1 MKTLKTKLA
10 GLLFSLFVTVTIQ
23 AQDLP
28 AVGTAAIAGKA
39 AGIAVEVK
47 VQSPSA
53 QSTPLQVAC
62 VFEYTEG
69 DITNPPALPAQLN
82 GMLHL
87 DEALHGIITD
97 LRKSG
102 RFTGHAFETL
112 LITPPPGTIP
122 AKQLLLIGLGNRNTF
137 NADVMYTV
145 GSIGMREALRLG
157 VTSYTHA
164 SDIKDAGIDS
174 PTAEVAEN
182 VVKGALDAYNTQLQ
196 LKEKKMSV
204 FKPLVKF
211 TLLSGPAFYAPSSA
225 AIKAAL
231 TAYANK

>member
-10 GLLFSLFVTVTIQ
+10 GSLFFLLFAITIQ

-28 AVGTAAIAGKA
+28 AAGTASIAGKA

-53 QSTPLQVAC
+53 QATPLQIAC
-62 VFEYTEG
+62 VFEYTED

-87 DEALHGIITD
+87 DEALQGIITE
-97 LRKSG
+97 LRKNG
-102 RFTGHAFETL
+102 KFTGHAFETL

-137 NADVMYTV
+137 NAAVMYTV

-157 VTSYTHA
+157 VTSYSHA
-164 SDIKDAGIDS
+164 SNIKDAGIDS

-182 VVKGALDAYNTQLQ
+182 VLRGALDAYNTQLR
-196 LKEKKMSV
+196 LKGKKMSA
-204 FKPLVKF
+204 FKPVVKF
-211 TLLSGPAFYAPSSA
+211 TVLSGPAFFTTSFE

-231 TAYANK
+231 ATYAQ

>member
-1 MKTLKTKLA
+1 MKTLKTSLTSL
-10 GLLFSLFVTVTIQ
+10 LLFVVFAVN
-23 AQDLP
+23 AQVKDLP
-28 AVGTAAIAGKA
+28 AVGTSAVVGKA
-39 AGIAVEVK
+39 NGIAVEVK
-47 VQSPSA
+47 VQGPSA
-53 QSTPLQVAC
+53 QETPLQIAC

-69 DITNPPALPAQLN
+69 DITNPPALPAPLN

-102 RFTGHAFETL
+102 KFTGHAFETL
-112 LITPPPGTIP
+112 LITPPPGTIK

-137 NADVMYTV
+137 NADVMYTI
-145 GSIGMREALRLG
+145 GAIGMREALRLG
-157 VTSYTHA
+157 VTAYSHA

-182 VVKGALDAYNTQLQ
+182 VIKGAFDAYNTQLH

-204 FKPLVKF
+204 FKPVLKL
-211 TLLSGPAFYAPSSA
+211 TILSGPAFYAPSSEA
-225 AIKAAL
+225 VKHAL
-231 TAYANK
+231 TAYQQ